1 MINIG
6 EVLSFI
12 NDIIVETEK
21 EEEYDEV
28 IEEAVKIF
36 VENNLYVKPEKCKWK
51 MREVR
56 FLRVVIVL
64 EEIKIEKKDEK
75 SIILAN
81 LKESQEHTKVFGTSQ
96 LLLAVH

>member
-21 EEEYDEV
+21 EYDEV